1 MKIHHTKAL
10 FLRMWLSCFFVIF
23 VIAGCGYAAEP
34 AIPVDGK
41 TVTAASS
48 TINDNAQTAQ
58 QLIYRGKFA
67 EAGKLIESSSGDGEL
82 RELLVIVRQYEQIQV
97 RREAARETKFK
108 EQLAELE
115 KLKSV
120 TESNDANGTKVLTT
134 VAMACE
140 FASEAQKKELLSQQF
155 VKQALEKSIAKAH
168 ELESKG
174 KWLDSYINCYSL
186 LTVID
191 EDNQWYNDHAEKL
204 LEKAN
209 IVASF
214 QDSPCETSG
223 ERFEGVSEEI
233 FIKALGVLN
242 YNYVNPVDYQE
253 MARAGLKR
261 CQLLAE
267 VMDKVSEDVLG
278 NLGKPFATPDRSK
291 LASFSTGLTA
301 VVDDMNKSMA
311 GVSEDK
317 FIDIFEKV
325 LELNATT
332 AKLPKALVISQFAE
346 ASLEALDPYT
356 VIVWPKQKQDFEKA
370 MTNEFTGIGI
380 EITKEKGVLTI
391 ASLLPDTPA
400 YNSGLDAGDVIEK
413 VNGTATKD
421 LSIVCAVHMI
431 TGPAGTKVTL
441 TIKRP
446 GEEQTQDIT
455 LTRAK
460 ITVPTLRGWARSNG
474 KWQYMIDE
482 QNKIGYVRLT
492 NFSERTSSDLDKVL
506 DELESQQMKG
516 LILDLRFNSGG
527 YLNSAVEVSDKFLAT
542 GTIVITRPRF
552 WVSSTYASAHKA
564 GTHPNYPL
572 VILINKYSA
581 SASEIVAGA
590 LADKMHRRAILVGE
604 RTHGKGSV
612 QGIATFPDGG
622 SQLKYTMAYY
632 YLPSG
637 QRVESQEA
645 MKKQGRKNWGVG
657 PDVEVV
663 LNAEELKKMMEVQ
676 RDNDVLV
683 RADHKLEGAA
693 LKKHTLEETIS
704 SDPQLETGILVIKTK
719 LMEAGVARSM

>member
-1 MKIHHTKAL
+1 
-10 FLRMWLSCFFVIF
+10 VIF
-23 VIAGCGYAAEP
+23 VIAGCGYAAEAP
-34 AIPVDGK
+34 SVVDNK
-41 TVTAASS
+41 ATTVAASAA
-48 TINDNAQTAQ
+48 NNAEAAE
-58 QLIYRGKFA
+58 QLIYHGKFA
-67 EAGKLIESSSGDGEL
+67 EAGKLIESSGEDGEL
-82 RELLVIVRQYEQIQV
+82 KQLSAIVQQYEQIQA
-97 RREAARETKFK
+97 RREAAREAKYK
-108 EQLAELE
+108 EQLAELD
-115 KLKSV
+115 KLRNV
-120 TESNDANGTKVLTT
+120 TESNDANGTKMLSTITMV
-134 VAMACE
+134 CE

-155 VKQALEKSIAKAH
+155 AKEAIEKSIAKAY

-186 LTVID
+186 LAVID
-191 EDNQWYNDHAEKL
+191 EGNQWYNDHAEKL

-233 FIKALGVLN
+233 FIKGIGVLN

-261 CQLLAE
+261 CQLLVE

-278 NLGKPFATPDRSK
+278 SLGKPFATPDRSK
-291 LASFSTGLTA
+291 LTPFSAGLKA
-301 VVDDMNKSMA
+301 IVDDMSKSMA

-332 AKLPKALVISQFAE
+332 ARLPKALVISQFTE

-421 LSIVCAVHMI
+421 LSIMCAVHMI

-446 GEEQTQDIT
+446 GEEQTQEIT
-455 LTRAK
+455 LNRAK

-474 KWQYMIDE
+474 EWLYMVDE
-482 QNKIGYVRLT
+482 RNKIGYVRLT
-492 NFSERTSSDLDKVL
+492 NFSERTSTDLEKVL
-506 DELESQQMKG
+506 GQLEPQGMKG

-527 YLNSAVEVSDKFLAT
+527 YLNSAVEVSDKFLSS

-552 WVSSTYASAHKA
+552 WVSSTYASAHKV
-564 GTHPNYPL
+564 GTHPDYPL

-581 SASEIVAGA
+581 SASEIVAGT
-590 LADKMHRRAILVGE
+590 LADKMHKRAILVGA

-622 SQLKYTMAYY
+622 AQLKYTMAYY

-637 QRVESQEA
+637 QRVESQDA
-645 MKKQGRKNWGVG
+645 MKKQGRKDWGVG
-657 PDVEVV
+657 PDVEVK
-663 LNAEELKKMMEVQ
+663 LNAEELKNMMEVQ

-683 RADHKLEGAA
+683 RADHKTEGAP
-693 LKKHTLEETIS
+693 LKKHTLAEMLE
-704 SDPQLETGILVIKTK
+704 SDPQLEVGVLVIKTELIGRESAK
-719 LMEAGVARSM
+719 SAAGSGR